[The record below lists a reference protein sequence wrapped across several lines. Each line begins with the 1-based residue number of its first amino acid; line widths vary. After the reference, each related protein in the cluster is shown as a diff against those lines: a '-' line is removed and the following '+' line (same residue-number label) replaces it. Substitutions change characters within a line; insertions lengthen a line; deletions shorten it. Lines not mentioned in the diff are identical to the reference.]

1 MKKVSFVK
9 AMLSMILVLA
19 MGLPAAASAAGSGA
33 LDEATK
39 REWYEEYQKIIE
51 EVSPESKLG
60 DFGLTLS
67 PFEDFKEK
75 DWKTPREFRAFAKE
89 MAGSYVG
96 MKSGP
101 VEEPLPAGSAA
112 KRVYL
117 TIQGVDYGI
126 DIVGDFHTQ
135 YEACQGR
142 LVFSGAPSFT
152 SLSAGAESWSH
163 IGMEA
168 RLIDGGRTCSVT
180 VSGRFTLG
188 GVSKIYL
195 ARAEF
200 YCDPQGNIS

>member
-19 MGLPAAASAAGSGA
+19 MGLPAAASAAGNGA

-39 REWYEEYQKIIE
+39 REWYEEYRKIIE

-101 VEEPLPAGSAA
+101 AEEPLPAGSAA

-135 YEACQGR
+135 YETYQGR
-142 LVFSGAPSFT
+142 YVFSGTPSFT
-152 SLSAGAESWSH
+152 SLPAGEGFWSH

-168 RLIDGGRTCSVT
+168 YLIEGGRTWSVT

>member
-19 MGLPAAASAAGSGA
+19 MGLPAAASAAGNGA

-126 DIVGDFHTQ
+126 DIVGDFYTQ
-135 YEACQGR
+135 YETYQGR
-142 LVFSGAPSFT
+142 YVFSGTPSFT
-152 SLSAGAESWSH
+152 SLPAGEGFWSH

-168 RLIDGGRTCSVT
+168 YLIEGGRTWSVT

>member
-89 MAGSYVG
+89 MAGSYVE

-101 VEEPLPAGSAA
+101 AEEPLPAGSAA

-135 YEACQGR
+135 YEDYQGR
-142 LVFSGAPSFT
+142 YVFSGTPSFT
-152 SLSAGAESWSH
+152 SLPAGEGFWSH

-168 RLIDGGRTCSVT
+168 YLIEGGRTWSVT

-200 YCDPQGNIS
+200 

>member
-67 PFEDFKEK
+67 PFEDFKEE
-75 DWKTPREFRAFAKE
+75 DWKTPQEFRAFAKE
-89 MAGSYVG
+89 MAGSYVE

-101 VEEPLPAGSAA
+101 AEEPLPEGSAA

-126 DIVGDFHTQ
+126 DIVGDFYTQ
-135 YEACQGR
+135 YETYQGR
-142 LVFSGAPSFT
+142 YVFSGTPSFT
-152 SLSAGAESWSH
+152 SLPAGEGFWSH

-168 RLIDGGRTCSVT
+168 YLIEGGRTWSVT

>member
-89 MAGSYVG
+89 MAGSYVE

-101 VEEPLPAGSAA
+101 AEEPLPAGSAA

-135 YEACQGR
+135 YEDYQGR
-142 LVFSGAPSFT
+142 YVFSGTPSFT
-152 SLSAGAESWSH
+152 SLPAGEGFWSH

-168 RLIDGGRTCSVT
+168 YLIEGGRTWSVT